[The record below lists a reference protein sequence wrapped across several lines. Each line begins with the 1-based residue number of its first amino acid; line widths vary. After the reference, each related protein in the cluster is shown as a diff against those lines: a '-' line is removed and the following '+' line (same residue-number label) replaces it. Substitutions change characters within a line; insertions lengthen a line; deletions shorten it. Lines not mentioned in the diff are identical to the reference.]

1 MKRKIIFTKKAPAPI
16 GPYNQAIKI
25 DKTLFISGQIPM
37 NQSMELVQNDLKDEV
52 NQVMMNLKEI
62 LIAANM
68 NFSNVVKSSI
78 FIDDMDNFQTI
89 NEEYAKYFKKGEEP
103 ARETIA
109 VKSLPKNARVE
120 ISVVAYEK

>member
-1 MKRKIIFTKKAPAPI
+1 MKKKIIFTKKAPAPI

-62 LIAANM
+62 L
-68 NFSNVVKSSI
+68 SS
-78 FIDDMDNFQTI
+78 QL
-89 NEEYAKYFKKGEEP
+89 
-103 ARETIA
+103 R
-109 VKSLPKNARVE
+109 R
-120 ISVVAYEK
+120 